1 MIDSIHT
8 YEHFLIIKQ
17 TIMNKKL
24 FTLLLSSL
32 FALHS
37 NAQGWPSNYDGV
49 MLQGFYWDSFG
60 DTKWTKLE
68 SKADELSKY
77 FDIVWVPNSGYC
89 ADYNNMGYLPLYYFN
104 QNSTFGT
111 EAELRSM
118 IKTFKEKGLGT
129 IADVVINHH
138 NTNGW
143 FGFPAET
150 YKGQTYQLQSTDI
163 CRNDDGGAALTQAN
177 KDGVQLS
184 ANNDTGEGWDGCRDI
199 DHKSANVNKVVK
211 AYEDFLINDL
221 GYAGFRYDMVKGYS
235 ASYTADYNTA
245 SKPQFSVGEYWDS
258 STNIRNWINGTKK
271 DGTPTSAAFDFQ
283 FRYRVR
289 DAINSHN
296 WTCLKDN
303 TSDAAARP
311 LIYDPAYR
319 QYAVTFVE
327 NHDTE
332 KRVSAN
338 QDPIKSDTLA
348 ANAYL
353 LAMPG
358 TPCIFL
364 KHWQDCKYDLKK
376 MISIRKLVGI
386 NNQSTYVNM
395 ACSNEYYAVLTN
407 GTRGKL
413 LCVVG
418 YAPEKYAANTSLYTL
433 VTEGK
438 GYRYYISNEL
448 VADWVTTLDGI
459 DAEQKAEENERANF
473 QPYSVNV
480 YVKADFTPVYFYVW
494 DSNNNTQLNGNWP
507 GKLMTNSTVTIN
519 GETWY
524 RQTFDIKSYGYYFN
538 IIFNQGSGKPQ
549 TTDIE
554 NITSDRYF
562 EASLNGTKIT
572 YTDVTSTVGIDDVEI
587 EPTSTP
593 SRIYN
598 LMGQEVKTMKKG
610 GIYIQTRRKLKIK
623 N

>member
-1 MIDSIHT
+1 
-8 YEHFLIIKQ
+8 
-17 TIMNKKL
+17 MNKKL

-77 FDIVWVPNSGYC
+77 FDIVWVPNSGFC
-89 ADYNNMGYLPLYYFN
+89 SDHNNMGYLPLYYFN

-118 IKTFKEKGLGT
+118 IKTFKDKGLGT

-199 DHKSANVNKVVK
+199 DHKSANVNKVIK

-235 ASYTADYNTA
+235 ASFTADYNTV
-245 SKPQFSVGEYWDS
+245 SKPTFSVGEYWDS
-258 STNIRNWINGTKK
+258 STNIKNWINGTKK

-289 DAINSHN
+289 DAINSRD
-296 WTCLKDN
+296 WTNLKDN
-303 TSDAAARP
+303 TSNTAARP
-311 LIYDPAYR
+311 LIYDAAYR

-332 KRVSAN
+332 KRASDN
-338 QDPIKSDTLA
+338 QDPLKADTLA

-358 TPCIFL
+358 TPCIFY
-364 KHWQDCKYDLKK
+364 KHWLDCKYELKK
-376 MISIRKLVGI
+376 MIAIRKLVGI
-386 NNQSTYVNM
+386 DNQSTYVNM
-395 ACSNEYYAVLTN
+395 SCARDYYAVLTT
-407 GTRGKL
+407 GTKGKL

-418 YAPEKYAANTSLYTL
+418 NSPKKYEANTSLYTL

-438 GYRYYISNEL
+438 GYQYYISNEL

-459 DAEQKAEENERANF
+459 DAEQKAEEDEQANF
-473 QPYSVNV
+473 KPYTVNV

-524 RQTFDIKSYGYYFN
+524 HQTFEIKSYGYYFN

-549 TTDIE
+549 TKDIE
-554 NITSDRYF
+554 NITTDRYF
-562 EASLNGTKIT
+562 EAHLTGTSVS
-572 YTDVTSTVGIDDVEI
+572 YTDVTSTVAIDDIHVD
-587 EPTSTP
+587 TDKGN

-610 GIYIQTRRKLKIK
+610 GIYIQTQRKLKIK
-623 N
+623 S

>member
-1 MIDSIHT
+1 MK
-8 YEHFLIIKQ
+8 YRL
-17 TIMNKKL
+17 L
-24 FTLLLSSL
+24 TLL
-32 FALHS
+32 FATVMRLT
-37 NAQGWPSNYDGV
+37 AFGQGWPADYEGV
-49 MLQGFYWDSFG
+49 MLQGFYWDSYSE
-60 DTKWTKLE
+60 TSWTKLQAQASE
-68 SKADELSKY
+68 IAPY
-77 FDIVWVPNSGYC
+77 FQLVWVPQSGWC
-89 ADYNNMGYLPLYYFN
+89 GTDYQMMGYTPVYYFN
-104 QNSTFGT
+104 QNSSFGT
-111 EAELRSM
+111 EAQLRSM
-118 IKTFKEKGLGT
+118 IAAFREKGTG
-129 IADVVINHH
+129 IVADVVVNHR
-138 NTNGW
+138 NNLGANGSW
-143 FGFPAET
+143 VDYPAET
-150 YKGQTYQLQSTDI
+150 YQGKTYQMTGTDI
-163 CRNDDGGAALTQAN
+163 CRNDDGGKTAEWAD
-177 KDGVQLS
+177 KYGFQLS
-184 ANNDTGEGWDGCRDI
+184 PNDDTGEDWSGCRDL
-199 DHKSANVNKVVK
+199 DHKSSNVQECIK
-211 AYEDFLINDL
+211 AYLRFLVDDI
-221 GYAGFRYDMVKGYS
+221 GYAGFRYDMVKGFY
-235 ASYTADYNTA
+235 AYFIADYNMA
-245 SKPQFSVGEYWDS
+245 AHPAFSVGEYWDS
-258 STNIRNWINGTKK
+258 SSKIKEWVGNSKGYVS
-271 DGTPTSAAFDFQ
+271 DEPTSAAFDFQ

-418 YAPEKYAANTSLYTL
+418 YAPEKYVANTSLYTL

-459 DAEQKAEENERANF
+459 DAEQKAEEDEQANF

-507 GKLMTNSTVTIN
+507 GKLMTGSTVTIN

-524 RQTFDIKSYGYYFN
+524 RQTFEIKSYGYYFN

-572 YTDVTSTVGIDDVEI
+572 YTDVTSTVAIDDVEI

-610 GIYIQTRRKLKIK
+610 GIYIQTRRKLKVK